1 MALMRARLFVP
12 GAAALAL
19 LALTTSPAQAERV
32 RYHFAATDICGSTTQ
47 TPAGQ
52 CNAIGE
58 RVAYFGLG
66 TSPYSGVVRPNYLVT
81 LFNPVTRGT
90 VTVPLA
96 LPEGTPQMRHGRN
109 RLIFDY
115 GTYQVEVVF
124 LPDGSVDVYYDSG
137 WRRLQ

>member
-1 MALMRARLFVP
+1 MLARLFVP

-19 LALTTSPAQAERV
+19 LALTTSPAEAERV
-32 RYHFAATDICGSTTQ
+32 RYHFAATDICGNTAQ

-66 TSPYSGVVRPNYLVT
+66 SSPYTGVMRPNYLVT
-81 LFNPVTRGT
+81 IYNPVTRGN
-90 VTVPLA
+90 VAVPLA
-96 LPEGTPQMRHGRN
+96 LPEGTQQMQHTRN
-109 RLIFDY
+109 RLTFNY
-115 GTYQVEVVF
+115 GTYLVEVVF

-137 WRRLQ
+137 PLRRLQ